1 MNAEN
6 RPIVVFDGVCLLC
19 NRWVDFLLRHDRAGR
34 YRLAAMQGNHGR
46 RLLLTHGLSADDP
59 SSFLLVQD
67 GRGFTDTEA
76 LIRVLAGLG
85 RGWQIVAGVI
95 RVVPRF
101 VRNPTYRWVARHRYR
116 LFGRRPL
123 CRVPDSAYAERFLD

>member
-1 MNAEN
+1 MNIEN

-19 NRWVDFLLRHDRAGR
+19 NRWVDFLLRHDRVGR

-46 RLLLTHGLSADDP
+46 RLLLTHGLSVDDP

-67 GRGFTDTEA
+67 GLGFTDTQA

-85 RGWQIVAGVI
+85 RGWQIVAWMI
-95 RVVPRF
+95 RTVPRF
-101 VRNPTYRWVARHRYR
+101 VRDPTYRWVARHRYR
-116 LFGRRPL
+116 LFGRRTH
-123 CRVPDSAYAERFLD
+123 CRLPDPAYVERFLD